1 MERVRL
7 ANGIHYLRGAVN
19 SGLVET
25 ESGLLVVDTGIDR
38 SAANRIVRAAE
49 ELGRPLVAILNT
61 HAHADHHGGNAHLV
75 RRLGIPVYA
84 PAVEAEVIREPRYE
98 PVYLFGGAEPVAA
111 LSNKF
116 LQAEPSPVDH
126 VVRPGET
133 VTIDGRELVIVDLA
147 GHSLAQVGVRAEGVV
162 FAADAFFGTEPLAKH
177 GIPFLVDAGRMRRS
191 LDRLSETEGAEWLVP
206 GHGDVLDDP
215 GATLDANA
223 AALDSAFDWLGGRL
237 RTSPAVT
244 EDLLVEFATRFGLRL
259 TDPSSWV
266 LNRTAM
272 LGFLSAMEREGEVAV
287 ELEAGRWLWAA
298 RG

>member
-1 MERVRL
+1 MERIRL
-7 ANGIHYLRGAVN
+7 VDGVHYLRGAVN

-25 ESGLLVVDTGIDR
+25 ESGLVVVDTGIDR

-98 PVYLFGGAEPVAA
+98 PVYLFGGAEPVGA

-133 VTIDGRELVIVDLA
+133 VTIDGRDLEIVDLA
-147 GHSLAQVGVRAEGVV
+147 GHSLAQVGVRVESVV

-191 LDRLSETEGAEWLVP
+191 LDRLAETEGAEWLVP
-206 GHGDVLDDP
+206 GHGDALDDP
-215 GATLDANA
+215 GATLSANA
-223 AALDSAFDWLGGRL
+223 AALDSAFEWLEGRI
-237 RTSPAVT
+237 RTGPAGT

-259 TDPSSWV
+259 ADPSSWV

-272 LGFLSAMEREGEVAV
+272 LGFLSAMEREGVVSV
-287 ELEAGRWLWAA
+287 ELEAGRWLWVA
-298 RG
+298 RA